1 MFFRNYLL
9 KSHLISTSLTDALLV
24 VLATI
29 SGIFVTRLL
38 GPQGRGEYA
47 VITLWPS
54 LIAAVGNLGL
64 REAFT
69 YEMAQGIINPAQL
82 NGHAILIGGALS
94 IIGMILGVI
103 FIPILTDRYTY
114 ELTITSMTF
123 LLFIPTN
130 ILTSYGLG
138 ILQGNQKI
146 HEFNFL
152 RLTVN
157 IIYLVGVILLWITKN
172 LTVRNVMVTLLMSS
186 AITALLTLF
195 LVLNLYKINFSLDKR
210 IISRLVSYGIRNHI
224 GSLSFLFNQRLDQM
238 LMTLLISPINLGL
251 YAAAVNVSGMARLLS
266 GAISTLVFPR
276 VAAANS
282 TEKRNLVLKY
292 SKINATLTFISGVG
306 LVLVNPWLI
315 PLIYGPAYR
324 PSIIPAQILTIAAVI
339 VGIAVCWSSSL
350 RGLGHPIIPAKAEFI
365 ALFFTLIGL
374 LLTLPTFGILGA
386 SWTSLAAYTVS
397 TAYMLVHL
405 RILLNIKIRDVLS
418 PVSLA
423 TIFNNLLKS
432 NY

>member
-1 MFFRNYLL
+1 M
-9 KSHLISTSLTDALLV
+9 TDALLV